1 MRDHNRF
8 IIYLDRSDD
17 GFSEDIRN
25 TPILLFDK
33 YRKTIGWKYLDDITR
48 ISIQLSIVIRKVQ
61 RKRNKTYTDI

>member
-33 YRKTIGWKYLDDITR
+33 YR
-48 ISIQLSIVIRKVQ
+48 LSGENI
-61 RKRNKTYTDI
+61 